1 MPNHSFN
8 FRIANFGW
16 ENPVV
21 PQKTTTDEL
30 SEKRSALVPHENPP
44 ISEIVVVTEISRG
57 LGRRI
62 PLPSEE
68 TFAGIVNIQ
77 HDSVHVRFYKATFR
91 VFWVQKFK
99 QLQ

>member
-1 MPNHSFN
+1 MVLQKK
-8 FRIANFGW
+8 
-16 ENPVV
+16 NP
-21 PQKTTTDEL
+21 DEL
-30 SEKRSALVPHENPP
+30 SEKSSALVPHENPP

-62 PLPSEE
+62 PLPNEE

-77 HDSVHVRFYKATFR
+77 HDSAHVRFYKATFR
-91 VFWVQKFK
+91 VFWAQKFK